1 MPPGAG
7 SIPHAR
13 KCVKVPLGASGSSTT
28 SASDA
33 VPSGT
38 PLQMSGGETSS
49 PSHVCLRGI
58 GCPCSNAG
66 LVSSNSATPNFYR
79 ASAARARLARM
90 IGNVGDT
97 VVIESERAD
106 GTSRRGVIEEVLQEQ
121 PPRYRV
127 RWEDGHTS
135 ILAPSA
141 GSARIEQKKRPRA
154 KAKA

>member
-1 MPPGAG
+1 MPPKLVTGRIAG
-7 SIPHAR
+7 
-13 KCVKVPLGASGSSTT
+13 
-28 SASDA
+28 
-33 VPSGT
+33 
-38 PLQMSGGETSS
+38 
-49 PSHVCLRGI
+49 
-58 GCPCSNAG
+58 
-66 LVSSNSATPNFYR
+66 
-79 ASAARARLARM
+79 ARLPSM

-97 VVIESERAD
+97 IIEAERATAT
-106 GTSRRGVIEEVLQEQ
+106 GCRGVIEEVVQGQ